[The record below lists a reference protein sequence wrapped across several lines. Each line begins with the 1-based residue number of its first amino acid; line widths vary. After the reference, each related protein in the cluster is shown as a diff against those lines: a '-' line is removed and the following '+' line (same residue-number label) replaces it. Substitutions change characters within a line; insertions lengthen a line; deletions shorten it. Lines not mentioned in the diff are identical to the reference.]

1 MHIENKCVCVN
12 LCVCELVCVCVFGWE
27 NEESKRC
34 ECVVRAI
41 DIVAKRQ
48 SGVGEEEKCTSESRE
63 EDEKSR
69 SAERVCVW
77 IADVCAQFCKE

>member
-1 MHIENKCVCVN
+1 M
-12 LCVCELVCVCVFGWE
+12 
-27 NEESKRC
+27 
-34 ECVVRAI
+34 RAI

-48 SGVGEEEKCTSESRE
+48 SGVGEEEKCTPESRE
-63 EDEKSR
+63 EDEKLR